1 MRLLRR
7 RKPPAVRLADRYFV
21 LGAEE
26 ARRLGHHYLGSE
38 HVLLALTREPDGTAS
53 VALEQLGVSR
63 GTIEE
68 EIRRTP
74 ATPSPAGIDPQA
86 LATLGIDFDAVR
98 ERIEKTFGEGAI
110 EATRK
115 GCMRVEPCLK
125 EALAEAQAN
134 AGQEPVGDRHVL
146 VGLVAVDRSAAAHLL
161 ARLGVVET
169 DVRRALADPHDSPRA
184 D

>member
-1 MRLLRR
+1 VRLLRR
-7 RKPPAVRLADRYFV
+7 RTPPPVRLADRYFGR
-21 LGAEE
+21 GAEE

-38 HVLLALTREPDGTAS
+38 HVLLSLTRERDGTAN
-53 VALEQLGVSR
+53 VTLERLGVSR
-63 GTIEE
+63 RTIEE

-98 ERIEKTFGEGAI
+98 ERIEQTFGEGAI
-110 EATRK
+110 EGTRK

-125 EALAEAQAN
+125 EALAEAHAV
-134 AGQEPVGDRHVL
+134 ARHEPVDDRHVL
-146 VGLVAVDRSAAAHLL
+146 VGLAAVDRSAAAHLL
-161 ARLGVVET
+161 ARLGVSET
-169 DVRRALADPHDSPRA
+169 DVRRALADGHDSPRT